1 MLCCWWWRSSS
12 WSSTSAAAWPRPCRN
27 LPTTPLTKTRTTPP
41 GAVPANPTT
50 TSWRS
55 PTRRPP
61 GTPPPSNPHE
71 KYAEDSQHG
80 TATHHLVRC
89 HRGVVDGLSL
99 PRGLRPRRRLADEGI
114 RPEQHRTPRPDQHN
128 RPGLGRQRS
137 LAPDRRRRHLRG
149 VPALVRLAVLRPVPA
164 TPAGSRGAHFP
175 GGRLRIPR
183 QGGQPPVARPLG
195 LGHLGRV
202 VRRGLRRRRRTGP
215 DHHGT
220 AAERQRRPRGRP
232 LCLVQRLRRAR
243 RTRRRRIL
251 PPARSRVPGAEDRR
265 RGTPPGAGLV
275 RPAAAR
281 AAAAHGRLG
290 GEPPAPQRRGL
301 DHRRRGRRRR
311 RRSPGME
318 FRPQGGRRPCLH
330 VAGCIPPARQRRH
343 LRCRLPCGSSVHAG
357 SRVQSHRLQR
367 LVLGLHPGPDEHC
380 GLHRAAAG
388 PGVPGLDVLGVPAPG
403 ERSAYPGGAQLPSRD
418 RRQSA
423 GTEGLTSQM
432 RPFPAGPSTRSALY
446 LLGLL
451 AALKALSLVLMAQA
465 VASMLAGLAAHDPAW
480 ADQLVLGAAG
490 AVLRSLTV
498 WGQSVAS
505 RRAALGVKEELRSQL
520 LEQALRN
527 GTRSAGPAD
536 GGLAV
541 LATRG
546 LDALDNYYTQFLPA
560 LVNCAAIPLLLGARI
575 LFADWISAVVIV
587 LTVPL
592 VPLFMILIGRY
603 TEHRVRDAQAALS
616 RLSGHMLELAKG
628 LPVLV
633 GLGRA
638 TAQRKALE
646 DISEEYRGKTMGTLR
661 TAFLSA
667 LALEL
672 IATISVA
679 VVAVF
684 IGVRLVHGDM
694 PLEAGLLALILAP
707 DCYLP
712 LRELGT
718 AHHASDDGRVALT
731 EAAAVT
737 GAPEAAP
744 LPAAKAG
751 RPGAPL
757 EVTGLTVRYA
767 GRGGTAVGPLTFTAP
782 QDRITALDGPS
793 GSGKS
798 TILGVLAGTI
808 GAGNGTS
815 ISGSIR
821 GLDRG
826 AIAWVPQHPV
836 MVAGTVLD
844 EVLLYLTRDPGHG
857 PDRFAAEEAARG
869 CLERAGA
876 GHLAAKHQAELSPG
890 ELRRVALARGLARID
905 AGASIL
911 LLDEPTAH
919 LDDASAAVVEDAI
932 RRLRGQVTVILV
944 AHNHRTR
951 QLADQLVTVARPGQ
965 AVEPQ
970 APPHAPAAYV
980 GAGNPPSEDPASL
993 DTVSNASGTDT
1004 SAPTRTAS
1012 GAAGPLAAIFAV
1024 ALSGLSGWLII
1035 RASEQPPILYL
1046 LTAIVGV
1053 RFFGIGRAVLRYWER
1068 LLLHDAVFA
1077 ALTRLRG
1084 RLWESLSRRALSLRR
1099 LLQGG
1104 NVLGTVIDDVDTV
1117 RELLP
1122 RVVLPPVTAIA
1133 VAAAAVAGIGLLLPA
1148 ALPAVAAAALLS
1160 IVLAPA
1166 LALVADRMSAGT
1178 EQRLRS
1184 RVLRDVA
1191 AALDARAELNA
1202 NGVSAPVLGAI
1213 GRADRSATAASQ
1225 RSAWAEG
1232 LGQSLTV
1239 LACAGAALASA
1250 VLAAPLAL
1258 SGAVEPATVA
1268 VVVLVQLALVDPY
1281 AAITTAVRQYPALRA
1296 VMRRISAAGVLEA
1309 GANND
1314 PDGEAAA
1321 GGLVSVASRS
1331 GGRPGI
1337 ELVDLAAAWPGGG
1350 NVFSGLTA
1358 EAGPGRWLAV
1368 TGASGSGKST
1378 LLATVL
1384 GFLPAAGGT

>member
-1 MLCCWWWRSSS
+1 
-12 WSSTSAAAWPRPCRN
+12 
-27 LPTTPLTKTRTTPP
+27 
-41 GAVPANPTT
+41 
-50 TSWRS
+50 
-55 PTRRPP
+55 
-61 GTPPPSNPHE
+61 
-71 KYAEDSQHG
+71 
-80 TATHHLVRC
+80 
-89 HRGVVDGLSL
+89 
-99 PRGLRPRRRLADEGI
+99 
-114 RPEQHRTPRPDQHN
+114 
-128 RPGLGRQRS
+128 
-137 LAPDRRRRHLRG
+137 
-149 VPALVRLAVLRPVPA
+149 
-164 TPAGSRGAHFP
+164 
-175 GGRLRIPR
+175 
-183 QGGQPPVARPLG
+183 
-195 LGHLGRV
+195 
-202 VRRGLRRRRRTGP
+202 
-215 DHHGT
+215 
-220 AAERQRRPRGRP
+220 
-232 LCLVQRLRRAR
+232 
-243 RTRRRRIL
+243 
-251 PPARSRVPGAEDRR
+251 
-265 RGTPPGAGLV
+265 
-275 RPAAAR
+275 
-281 AAAAHGRLG
+281 
-290 GEPPAPQRRGL
+290 
-301 DHRRRGRRRR
+301 
-311 RRSPGME
+311 
-318 FRPQGGRRPCLH
+318 
-330 VAGCIPPARQRRH
+330 
-343 LRCRLPCGSSVHAG
+343 
-357 SRVQSHRLQR
+357 
-367 LVLGLHPGPDEHC
+367 
-380 GLHRAAAG
+380 
-388 PGVPGLDVLGVPAPG
+388 
-403 ERSAYPGGAQLPSRD
+403 
-418 RRQSA
+418 
-423 GTEGLTSQM
+423 M

-575 LFADWISAVVIV
+575 LFADWVSAVVIV

-603 TEHRVRDAQAALS
+603 TEERVRDAQSALA

-638 TAQRKALE
+638 SSQRRALE
-646 DISEEYRGKTMGTLR
+646 DMSEEYRSRTMGTLR

-672 IATISVA
+672 ISTISVA

-694 PLEAGLLALILAP
+694 ALEAGLLALILAP

-718 AHHASDDGRVALT
+718 AHHASDDGRAALAET
-731 EAAAVT
+731 TAVLADP
-737 GAPEAAP
+737 GAAP
-744 LPAAKAG
+744 LDPAPASGPAAGLPA
-751 RPGAPL
+751 
-757 EVTGLTVRYA
+757 VTVDGLTVRFG
-767 GRGGTAVGPLTFTAP
+767 GRTDAAVGPLSFAAAAG
-782 QDRITALDGPS
+782 QITALDGAS
-793 GSGKS
+793 GAGKS
-798 TILGVLAGTI
+798 TVLGVLAGTI
-808 GAGNGTS
+808 GTGAGTAV
-815 ISGSIR
+815 SGR
-821 GLDRG
+821 LGG
-826 AIAWVPQHPV
+826 FTTAEVAWVPQHPV
-836 MVAGTVLD
+836 MLASTVLAEIRLYLGVPADEAAAAAGTEAGAEAD
-844 EVLLYLTRDPGHG
+844 
-857 PDRFAAEEAARG
+857 AAAQRCLAAV
-869 CLERAGA
+869 GA
-876 GHLAAKHQAELSPG
+876 GHLAAKHPAELSPG
-890 ELRRVALARGLARID
+890 ELRRVALARGLARIE
-905 AGASIL
+905 AGASVL

-919 LDDASAAVVEDAI
+919 LDRGSATLVNRALAG
-932 RRLRGQVTVILV
+932 LRGQVTVLLV
-944 AHNHRTR
+944 AHDRHTR
-951 QLADQLVTVARPGQ
+951 DLADTLVAVTPGAGGHHAGEPPALVPPLPASAGGDPGVQAAPTRAPLRAAAAAAAAPGHSQRLGHDPAPAPGRPETG
-965 AVEPQ
+965 A
-970 APPHAPAAYV
+970 APAAA
-980 GAGNPPSEDPASL
+980 AGS
-993 DTVSNASGTDT
+993 VSSKDADAG
-1004 SAPTRTAS
+1004 S
-1012 GAAGPLAAIFAV
+1012 GAAGPSGSVPAQLRRLLDPVKGRFSAAGAVGTLAALFAV
-1024 ALSGLSGWLII
+1024 ALAGLSGWLII

-1053 RFFGIGRAVLRYWER
+1053 RFFGVGRACLRYSER

-1104 NVLGTVIDDVDTV
+1104 NVLGTVVDDVDTV

-1122 RVVLPPVTAIA
+1122 RVVLPPVTAVA

-1148 ALPAVAAAALLS
+1148 ALPAVGAAALLS
-1160 IVLAPA
+1160 IVGAPA
-1166 LALVADRMSAGT
+1166 LALAADRMSAGT
-1178 EQRLRS
+1178 EQNLRS
-1184 RVLRDVA
+1184 GVLRHVA
-1191 AALDARAELNA
+1191 AALDARAELHA
-1202 NGVSAPVLGAI
+1202 NGVSAPVLDAI
-1213 GRADRSATAASQ
+1213 GRADRAATAASQ

-1232 LGQSLTV
+1232 LGQALTV

-1258 SGAVEPATVA
+1258 SGAVEPETVA

-1378 LLATVL
+1378 LLATIL
-1384 GFLPAAGGT
+1384 GFLPAAGGHLYLSGRAAWCPQEAHLFDSTVRGNLLLARPEPAPASTDSAQRGPGGGAMANGDEQMRASLDAVGLGPMLARLEEGLDTRIGPGGAFLSGGERTRLAVARTLMTGADVILLDEPTAHLDAESGRLMLAELRDGLRDRTVVLVTHNPDDIDAADTRLDLDAAAVAAAAGEGPATAAVLARG

>member
-1 MLCCWWWRSSS
+1 
-12 WSSTSAAAWPRPCRN
+12 
-27 LPTTPLTKTRTTPP
+27 
-41 GAVPANPTT
+41 
-50 TSWRS
+50 
-55 PTRRPP
+55 
-61 GTPPPSNPHE
+61 
-71 KYAEDSQHG
+71 
-80 TATHHLVRC
+80 
-89 HRGVVDGLSL
+89 
-99 PRGLRPRRRLADEGI
+99 
-114 RPEQHRTPRPDQHN
+114 
-128 RPGLGRQRS
+128 
-137 LAPDRRRRHLRG
+137 
-149 VPALVRLAVLRPVPA
+149 
-164 TPAGSRGAHFP
+164 
-175 GGRLRIPR
+175 
-183 QGGQPPVARPLG
+183 
-195 LGHLGRV
+195 
-202 VRRGLRRRRRTGP
+202 
-215 DHHGT
+215 
-220 AAERQRRPRGRP
+220 
-232 LCLVQRLRRAR
+232 
-243 RTRRRRIL
+243 
-251 PPARSRVPGAEDRR
+251 
-265 RGTPPGAGLV
+265 
-275 RPAAAR
+275 
-281 AAAAHGRLG
+281 
-290 GEPPAPQRRGL
+290 
-301 DHRRRGRRRR
+301 
-311 RRSPGME
+311 
-318 FRPQGGRRPCLH
+318 
-330 VAGCIPPARQRRH
+330 
-343 LRCRLPCGSSVHAG
+343 
-357 SRVQSHRLQR
+357 
-367 LVLGLHPGPDEHC
+367 
-380 GLHRAAAG
+380 
-388 PGVPGLDVLGVPAPG
+388 
-403 ERSAYPGGAQLPSRD
+403 
-418 RRQSA
+418 
-423 GTEGLTSQM
+423 M

-546 LDALDNYYTQFLPA
+546 LDALDSYYTQFLPA

-575 LFADWISAVVIV
+575 LFADWVSAVVIV

-603 TEHRVRDAQAALS
+603 TEERVRDAQSALA

-638 TAQRKALE
+638 SAQRQALE
-646 DISEEYRGKTMGTLR
+646 DMSEEYRSRTMGTLR

-672 IATISVA
+672 ISTISVA

-694 PLEAGLLALILAP
+694 ALEAGLLALILAP

-718 AHHASDDGRVALT
+718 AHHASDDGRAALAET
-731 EAAAVT
+731 TAVLADP
-737 GAPEAAP
+737 GAAP
-744 LPAAKAG
+744 LDPTPASGPAG
-751 RPGAPL
+751 PPA
-757 EVTGLTVRYA
+757 VTVDGLIVRFG
-767 GRGGTAVGPLTFTAP
+767 GRTDTAVGPLSFTAAAG
-782 QDRITALDGPS
+782 QITALDGAS
-793 GSGKS
+793 GAGKS
-798 TILGVLAGTI
+798 TVLGVLAGTI
-808 GAGNGTS
+808 GTDAGTAV
-815 ISGSIR
+815 SGR
-821 GLDRG
+821 LGGFTTADL
-826 AIAWVPQHPV
+826 AWVPQHPV
-836 MVAGTVLD
+836 MLASTVLD
-844 EVLLYLTRDPGHG
+844 EIRLYLGVPADEA
-857 PDRFAAEEAARG
+857 DAATAGTEAGAEADAAAQR
-869 CLERAGA
+869 CLAAVGA
-876 GHLAAKHQAELSPG
+876 GHLAAKHPAELSPG
-890 ELRRVALARGLARID
+890 ELRRVALARGLARIE
-905 AGASIL
+905 AGARVL

-919 LDDASAAVVEDAI
+919 LDRGSATLVNRALAG
-932 RRLRGQVTVILV
+932 LRGKVTVLLV
-944 AHNHRTR
+944 AHDRHTR
-951 QLADQLVTVARPGQ
+951 DLADTLVAVTPGAGGHHGGELPALVPPLPASAGGEPGVQAAATRAPFLVDAAAPGQ
-965 AVEPQ
+965 SQTPDPTPTPDP
-970 APPHAPAAYV
+970 APGRPETGPAPAA
-980 GAGNPPSEDPASL
+980 
-993 DTVSNASGTDT
+993 
-1004 SAPTRTAS
+1004 
-1012 GAAGPLAAIFAV
+1012 AAGSVSSIGSGPSGPSGSVTAQLRRLLAPVKGRFAAAGAVGTLAALFAV
-1024 ALSGLSGWLII
+1024 ALAGLSGWLII

-1053 RFFGIGRAVLRYWER
+1053 RFFGVGRACLRYSER

-1104 NVLGTVIDDVDTV
+1104 NVLGTVVDDVDTV

-1122 RVVLPPVTAIA
+1122 RVVLPPVTAVA

-1160 IVLAPA
+1160 IVVAPA
-1166 LALVADRMSAGT
+1166 LALAADRMSAGT
-1178 EQRLRS
+1178 EQNLRS
-1184 RVLRDVA
+1184 GVLRHVA
-1191 AALDARAELNA
+1191 AALDARAELHA
-1202 NGVSAPVLGAI
+1202 NGVSAPVLNAI
-1213 GRADRSATAASQ
+1213 GRADRAATAASQ

-1232 LGQSLTV
+1232 LGQALTV

-1258 SGAVEPATVA
+1258 SGAVEPETVA

-1296 VMRRISAAGVLEA
+1296 VMRRIGAAGVLEA
-1309 GANND
+1309 GAVSD
-1314 PDGEAAA
+1314 ADGGAAT
-1321 GGLVSVASRS
+1321 GGLVPVASRP
-1331 GGRPGI
+1331 GGLPGI

-1384 GFLPAAGGT
+1384 GFLPAAGGHLYLSGRAAWCPQEAHLFDSTIRGNLLLARPEPAPARTESARRGPGGAVVANGDEQMRASLDAVGLGPMLARLEAGLDTRIGPGGAFLSGGERTRLAVARTLMTGADVILLDEPTAHLDAESGRLMLAELRDGLRDRTVVLVTHNPDDIDAADTRLDLDAAAAAAAVGAAGEGPAAAAVLARG